1 MKRYLPLLAV
11 LFLFTSLY
19 AQDAAVTYAEA
30 RQAERNQDWSKAEA
44 LYSKAIKTDAGNVE
58 YYLGR
63 GNFYLAMS
71 KDDKALLDANTAIKL
86 SSGNAGAHLLKARYF
101 VYKDMP
107 DSVMINVQ
115 NAMNLN
121 PTGQILAKC
130 QIAKA
135 DAYRLL
141 KDYDKA
147 YENYTLGLERD
158 TANIEALE
166 NIALVLHE
174 KGDNK
179 QAVFYLEKLI
189 QTNPY
194 LMDTYINVGY
204 IYTKIG
210 MFEESLSYLDEAL
223 SFDPQQPRALA
234 NKAFAQ
240 HKLTMNTEAM
250 ATVNKSLQNYP
261 TNPFALKTKGLI
273 LLATNNADKACK
285 EFQKAQKFGYNDL
298 YSDGEIDK
306 LIEEHCKK

>member
-1 MKRYLPLLAV
+1 MKKYLLLLPT
-11 LFLFTSLY
+11 LFILIGLN
-19 AQDAAVTYAEA
+19 AQDASVLYADA
-30 RQAERNQDWSKAEA
+30 RKAERDQDWSKAES
-44 LYSKAIKTDAGNVE
+44 LYSKAIKADASNAD
-58 YYLGR
+58 YYVGR
-63 GNFYLAMS
+63 GNFYLAIS
-71 KDDKALLDANTAIKL
+71 KDEKALLDANTALKL
-86 SSGNAGAHLLKARYF
+86 SSDNTGAHLLKARYF
-101 VYKDMP
+101 VYKEMP
-107 DSVMINVQ
+107 DSVMIYVQ

-121 PTGQILAKC
+121 PTGIILAKC

-135 DAYRLL
+135 DAYKLL

-147 YENYTLGLERD
+147 YEFYTLGLERD

-189 QTNPY
+189 KTNPY

-223 SFDPQQPRALA
+223 SFDPQQPIALA
-234 NKAFAQ
+234 NKAYAQ
-240 HKLTMNTEAM
+240 YKLTMYTEAL

-273 LLATNNADKACK
+273 FIATENASKACK

-298 YSDGEIDK
+298 YSDGEVDK
-306 LIEEHCKK
+306 LIGEHCK

>member
-1 MKRYLPLLAV
+1 MKKYFTLLTA
-11 LFLFTSLY
+11 LFLISALN
-19 AQDAAVTYAEA
+19 AQDAAVIYAEA
-30 RQAERNQDWSKAEA
+30 RQAERDQDWSKAEA
-44 LYSKAIKTDAGNVE
+44 LYSKAIKTDAKNGD
-58 YYLGR
+58 YLIGR

-71 KDDKALLDANTAIKL
+71 KDDKALLDANSAIKL
-86 SSGNAGAHLLKARYF
+86 SPDNANAHLLKARYF

-121 PTGQILAKC
+121 PTGMILAKC

-179 QAVFYLEKLI
+179 QAVFFLEKLI

-223 SFDPQQPRALA
+223 SFDPQQPIALA

-240 HKLTMNTEAM
+240 HKLTMNTEAL
-250 ATVNKSLQNYP
+250 ATVNKA
-261 TNPFALKTKGLI
+261 FKTTQQI
-273 LLATNNADKACK
+273 LL
-285 EFQKAQKFGYNDL
+285 L
-298 YSDGEIDK
+298 
-306 LIEEHCKK
+306 